1 MYKLCYGPSIC
12 HPSININTI
21 IIILLVL
28 CFHTDV
34 APQLPLS
41 RALTL
46 IILLKEY
53 VSLTSIK
60 VHMKEEDCWKRIIA
74 VIAFFCTILCSFYCN
89 ISVQSN
95 ITCLISWTTS
105 IAWWG
110 EICHITPC
118 QEVFTSKSFERTK
131 MSTVRVLSV
140 VGRSGTLFLSSRS
153 CSRNLRVILS
163 LSKRGIIYRYLQ

>member
-1 MYKLCYGPSIC
+1 
-12 HPSININTI
+12 
-21 IIILLVL
+21 
-28 CFHTDV
+28 
-34 APQLPLS
+34 
-41 RALTL
+41 
-46 IILLKEY
+46 
-53 VSLTSIK
+53 
-60 VHMKEEDCWKRIIA
+60 MKEEDCWKRIIA
-74 VIAFFCTILCSFYCN
+74 VIAFFGTILCSFYCN

-153 CSRNLRVILS
+153 CSRNLQVILS
-163 LSKRGIIYRYLQ
+163 LSKRGIIYTYCNSYIILVLCKFFKGRTLSPFWSKMHCSACCCHKFPIMFVL